1 MARLTQRIAAGA
13 LVVEDDRLL
22 LVHHLLP
29 GIHDFWVPPGGGVQ
43 DREEVARAAARE
55 VLEETA
61 LAVEV
66 ERLAYIDDL
75 VISGT
80 RQCKFWFLA
89 RRTGG
94 EIDVTAPAARA
105 EHIVEAAFLSQG
117 QMRGKLVFPEV
128 VREDF
133 WRHREAGFAA
143 LRFLGVRDAVIA
155 APPALE
161 GAPKPRSVGIGVGV
175 LVVREG
181 KVLLGRR
188 RGSHGAGTWS
198 APGGKL
204 DYGESIEHCA
214 RRELAEETGLE
225 LGPAELGPYTNDVF
239 TDGPHYVTALVIA
252 RGAMGEPR
260 VMEPDKCEGW
270 AWFAWD
276 QLPAPLFL
284 PLANAKRMGFDPRLG
299 GKA

>member
-13 LVVEDDRLL
+13 LVVEGDRLL
-22 LVHHLLP
+22 MVHNVLP
-29 GIHDFWVPPGGGVQ
+29 GIYDFWVPPGGGVQ
-43 DREEVARAAARE
+43 DREEVALAAARE
-55 VLEETA
+55 VLEETG

-66 ERLAYIDDL
+66 QHLAYIDEL

-94 EIDVTAPAARA
+94 EIDVTAPAAQA
-105 EHIVEAAFLSQG
+105 EHIVEAAFLSREE
-117 QMRGKLVFPEV
+117 MRGKTVFPEV

-133 WRHREAGFAA
+133 WRHRGEGFASP
-143 LRFLGVRDAVIA
+143 RFLGVRDAVIA
-155 APPALE
+155 APPRADE
-161 GAPKPRSVGIGVGV
+161 MPKPRSVGIGVGV
-175 LVVREG
+175 LVVRDG
-181 KVLLGRR
+181 KVLLGKR

-204 DYGESIEHCA
+204 DFGESIERCA
-214 RRELAEETGLE
+214 ERELAEETGLA

-239 TDGPHYVTALVIA
+239 TDGPHFVTAFVIA
-252 RGAMGEPR
+252 RGAVGEPR

-270 AWFAWD
+270 AWFPWNK
-276 QLPAPLFL
+276 LPAPLFL
-284 PLANAKRMGFDPRLG
+284 PLVNARRMGFDPG
-299 GKA
+299 SKKKG